1 MSLNPK
7 VVTALRLL
15 FGLHF
20 LANGL
25 NFFFHF
31 FNVPAPANPLATQ
44 FMKAMVD
51 TGVIFTAVKLTEV
64 TTGALLLA
72 NCFVPL
78 ALVAALPVSLNV
90 FFVDVFL
97 IGTWFGGYVLGGGTL
112 LLNVVLLLAYL
123 RFYRPMLVLHAE
135 LETPGSVRGAG
146 ARPAQV
152 P

>member
-1 MSLNPK
+1 MG
-7 VVTALRLL
+7 LRLL

-20 LANGL
+20 LLNGL

-44 FMKAMVD
+44 FMRAMVD

-72 NCFVPL
+72 NLFVPL
-78 ALVAALPVSLNV
+78 ALMAALPVSLNV

-112 LLNVVLLLAYL
+112 LLNVLLLLAYL
-123 RFYRPMLVLHAE
+123 KYYRPMLVLHAE
-135 LETPGSVRGAG
+135 LADAG
-146 ARPAQV
+146 TAHAKRPRQSAEAR
-152 P
+152 